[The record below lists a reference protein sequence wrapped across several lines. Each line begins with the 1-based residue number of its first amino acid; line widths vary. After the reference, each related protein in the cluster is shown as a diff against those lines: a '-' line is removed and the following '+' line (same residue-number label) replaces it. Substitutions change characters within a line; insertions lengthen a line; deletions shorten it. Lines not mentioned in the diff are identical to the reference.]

1 MKCRILFLDRFIKKT
16 KKKPKYIYF
25 GEKGKKN
32 LSFFLRPPVQIT
44 DVEKVKKPVSP

>member
-1 MKCRILFLDRFIKKT
+1 MKCRILFLDRFIKKK

-25 GEKGKKN
+25 GEKKKKT
-32 LSFFLRPPVQIT
+32 LLFLRHAVQIT